1 MIIAAN
7 WKMNLS
13 REQALHHLTRS
24 SQLDVHHAPGHQSV
38 FFVPA
43 CYFGMAEEILSSAGA
58 IGWGGQDCH
67 QDEAG
72 AFTGDISADMLLG
85 FGCGTD
91 DSHGC
96 FIQRTHLCKAAVR
109 RHGAQQMTICLR
121 M

>member
-58 IGWGGQDCH
+58 IGWGGQIVIRMKQALLQAILVQICCLVSGA
-67 QDEAG
+67 AG
-72 AFTGDISADMLLG
+72 
-85 FGCGTD
+85 
-91 DSHGC
+91 
-96 FIQRTHLCKAAVR
+96 R
-109 RHGAQQMTICLR
+109 
-121 M
+121 